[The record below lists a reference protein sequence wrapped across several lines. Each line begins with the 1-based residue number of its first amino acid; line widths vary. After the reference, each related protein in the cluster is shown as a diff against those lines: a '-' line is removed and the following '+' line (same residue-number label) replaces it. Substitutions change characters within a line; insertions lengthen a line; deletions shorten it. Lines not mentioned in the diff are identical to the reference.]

1 MTLRADIEAALSGI
15 LRGRPVILVGRL
27 PQTAE
32 SQLPVLDRVG
42 AGPFLRV
49 SLRGGPGTN
58 RTGMTTHVLLPGP
71 ADPDF
76 VIDVARLEALLRDP
90 PPTLRRV
97 VSDFDPG
104 ETAVVIASSHVDCD
118 ALLGRPRPGRRSEAS
133 LALEDKT
140 RVDHLWSGLDVP
152 HCPHRVVPVER
163 AALVRAANVVDQGH
177 GTVWAG
183 DNTLAVE
190 GGALATRW
198 VHDTASQEAAVSLLG
213 PRCRTARVMPFLP
226 GLPVSIHAWVLPR
239 GVAVISPME
248 MVVLR
253 HRESGAFRFCGVATT
268 WHPDEATTHKIR
280 SVARTVAH
288 HLHGT
293 GYRGALSID
302 GVITKEGFR
311 PTEINARFPAGL
323 SRLARHTDGL
333 PLALLDMLVRDGTPL
348 DISPARLQAVLRGV
362 FERRPFTWLHT
373 ATPRAPSMPHSV
385 PLHWTGQSFRRART
399 GEPASSSLLWEPAAA
414 GGAVQLDV
422 PAPPRGVTGARL
434 LTQAFQ
440 AAGPP
445 LSTQMAGWRGARPP
459 R

>member
-1 MTLRADIEAALSGI
+1 M
-15 LRGRPVILVGRL
+15 
-27 PQTAE
+27 
-32 SQLPVLDRVG
+32 
-42 AGPFLRV
+42 
-49 SLRGGPGTN
+49 
-58 RTGMTTHVLLPGP
+58 
-71 ADPDF
+71 
-76 VIDVARLEALLRDP
+76 
-90 PPTLRRV
+90 
-97 VSDFDPG
+97 
-104 ETAVVIASSHVDCD
+104 
-118 ALLGRPRPGRRSEAS
+118 
-133 LALEDKT
+133 
-140 RVDHLWSGLDVP
+140 
-152 HCPHRVVPVER
+152 
-163 AALVRAANVVDQGH
+163 
-177 GTVWAG
+177 
-183 DNTLAVE
+183 
-190 GGALATRW
+190 
-198 VHDTASQEAAVSLLG
+198 SLLG

-288 HLHGT
+288 HLHGQW
-293 GYRGALSID
+293 GALSID
-302 GVITKEGFR
+302 GVNKEGFR
-311 PTEINARFPAGL
+311 PTEINAV
-323 SRLARHTDGL
+323 SRRTLPSCARYRYP